1 MESMKMVAPKSS
13 PAVAGVPEKAHL
25 KAERVQLS
33 RAARLKAERV
43 QEALKRLPGWEL
55 DAGGREI
62 VRTRRFKDPVGA
74 RAFVGLV
81 CRLSSGQRQPV
92 EIRLA
97 REQVVV
103 TLKGHPVRG
112 CAGGLGSPV
121 FKLAEMIG

>member
-1 MESMKMVAPKSS
+1 MDNMKTVVPKSS
-13 PAVAGVPEKAHL
+13 PAVVGAPEKAYL

-33 RAARLKAERV
+33 PAARLKAERV

-55 DAGGREI
+55 AAGGQEI
-62 VRTRRFKDPVGA
+62 VRTRRFKDAVGA

-81 CRLSSGQRQPV
+81 CRLSSGQKQPV
-92 EIRLA
+92 RIRLA
-97 REQVVV
+97 GEQVVV

-112 CAGGLGSPV
+112 CAGGLGNPV

>member
-1 MESMKMVAPKSS
+1 MDSMKVVAPKSS
-13 PAVAGVPEKAHL
+13 PVVVGAPEKAHL

-33 RAARLKAERV
+33 PVARLKAERV

-55 DAGGREI
+55 DAGGQEI
-62 VRTRRFKDPVGA
+62 VRARKFKDAVGA

-92 EIRLA
+92 RIRLSGE
-97 REQVVV
+97 RVVV

-112 CAGGLGSPV
+112 CTGGLGKPV